1 MFLRLGGPLEDYRI
15 PARQHLA
22 CLSIVLCT
30 HPLRA
35 TSAIRHLSRI
45 DDACDPIRQWALIPR
60 RAPRAACNNMTG
72 ATCGV
77 WPRRAP
83 RDGRPA
89 AQKQTSMCAVYA
101 FGLSGASWNPLEGFE
116 QTLRASWVPLR
127 FSRELQSLELS
138 GRVLGSS
145 WKRCGSL

>member
-1 MFLRLGGPLEDYRI
+1 MEYYRGDSIDCYWHRRVYPEGGDAQIY
-15 PARQHLA
+15 
-22 CLSIVLCT
+22 VTMLCASTVFST

-45 DDACDPIRQWALIPR
+45 DDACGPIRQWALIPR

-89 AQKQTSMCAVYA
+89 AQKQPSMCVVCA
-101 FGLSGASWNPLEGFE
+101 FGLSGASWNPLEGF
-116 QTLRASWVPLR
+116 
-127 FSRELQSLELS
+127 
-138 GRVLGSS
+138 
-145 WKRCGSL
+145 